1 MSILPAFPPLLLV
14 FALFGSLAERVC
26 AGEVLVYGATPA
38 GIAAAIAAAE
48 SGEHVTLVEPRK
60 RIGGMMTNGLSHTDF
75 RTFEGIQNDFAARMD
90 RCVRPFN
97 EVNHAPRAV
106 VNGDASLALISADA
120 KAGEVL
126 KFHAE
131 ASTDPDGD
139 ALSHHWW
146 HYPEPGS
153 YRGDV
158 VIDGAATP
166 HPSIRVPPD
175 AARKNFHLILEIT
188 DDGSP
193 PLRAYR
199 RVLVTVKPNL
209 GIEM

>member
-1 MSILPAFPPLLLV
+1 MVPNGLQFP
-14 FALFGSLAERVC
+14 
-26 AGEVLVYGATPA
+26 
-38 GIAAAIAAAE
+38 
-48 SGEHVTLVEPRK
+48 EHVNFGGWGGRFDAK
-60 RIGGMMTNGLSHTDF
+60 RQKNVRSGTGNNTVDGLLDRHSEYFLFSDTADRWSWRDKNYDNVYATVF
-75 RTFEGIQNDFAARMD
+75 RWREAFQNDFAARMD

-166 HPSIRVPPD
+166 NPSIRVPPD

-199 RVLVTVKPNL
+199 RVLVTV
-209 GIEM
+209 E